1 MNDMSAIDATEPL
14 SEVELKL
21 AIASDSARSAADRE
35 VGRGSARSVETIY
48 FDTPRRRLQAAGF
61 SLRLRRDGENW
72 SQSVKGQGGGLSRFE
87 QDCPLRGGL
96 PDFSLLEGTPLARLI
111 DADDRPS
118 PVFVTRVQRR
128 SRRRATDGGR
138 IEFSLDEG
146 EVIARDR
153 SWPILELELE
163 LKGGAPE
170 ALFAEGRR
178 LAEGDAFVPAF
189 MSKAERGY
197 ALVDGGLGEPVKF
210 GAKPLAAEVSVT
222 EAFQTLARRCLRQLS
237 LNAELIAGGSRL
249 EAVHQARTS
258 LRRLRVALALFKPVL
273 PHGRSEALKAELKWL
288 TAELADARNLDVFMF
303 ETFRPT
309 ADRISDRAAA
319 AAFGKALLHAHSVAH
334 ERATAAVASPR
345 FRLLLLDAARWIE
358 TELDPDLTP
367 AGAGPCAADFAHEA
381 LDEQRRDLRRRLE
394 ALDWKD
400 PGERHKT
407 RIAAK
412 KMRYASEFFLDL
424 GPKSRADRYRP
435 FIKSLSVL
443 QDRFGQLNDLTVAE
457 PMIPTV
463 LGAGDAEPA
472 EGRKVAYAAGL
483 IMGRA
488 LGKSKGLTKS
498 ARRASADF
506 LDTPIWW

>member
-1 MNDMSAIDATEPL
+1 MSSVDASEPP

-35 VGRGSARSVETIY
+35 VGRGPARSVETIY
-48 FDTPRRRLQAAGF
+48 FDTPRRRLQSAGF

-72 SQSVKGQGGGLSRFE
+72 SQSVKGNGGGLTRFE
-87 QDCPLRGGL
+87 QDYPLRGGL
-96 PDFSLLEGTPLARLI
+96 PDFSLLDGTPLAALVGVE
-111 DADDRPS
+111 DRPA

-128 SRRRATDGGR
+128 SRRRAANGSR

-163 LKGGAPE
+163 LKGGARE
-170 ALFAEGRR
+170 ALFSEGRR
-178 LAEGDAFVPAF
+178 LAERDAFVPAF
-189 MSKAERGY
+189 MSKAERGF
-197 ALVDGGLGEPVKF
+197 ALVDGLLGEPVKF
-210 GAKPLAAEVSVT
+210 GAHPLGAEVSAT

-237 LNAELIAGGSRL
+237 LNADLIVGGKRL

-273 PHGRSEALKAELKWL
+273 PAGRSGAIRAELKWL
-288 TAELADARNLDVFMF
+288 ATELAEARNLDVFMF

-309 ADRISDRAAA
+309 AERIADRAAA
-319 AAFGKALLHAHSVAH
+319 AAFGKALLHANTLAH
-334 ERATAAVASPR
+334 ERAAAAIASPR
-345 FRLLLLDAARWIE
+345 FRLLLLDVARWIE
-358 TELDPDLTP
+358 TELDPALAHHDT
-367 AGAGPCAADFAHEA
+367 GPRAADFAHDA
-381 LDEQRRDLRRRLE
+381 LGEQRRALRRRLE
-394 ALDWKD
+394 TLDWSD
-400 PGERHKT
+400 PEARHKT

-424 GPKSRADRYRP
+424 GPRSRASSYRP
-435 FIKSLSVL
+435 FIKSLAVL
-443 QDRFGQLNDLTVAE
+443 QDRFGRLNDLAVAE
-457 PMIPTV
+457 PMIPVV
-463 LGAGDAEPA
+463 LGATIAEPA
-472 EGRKVAYAAGL
+472 EAQKVAYAAGL

-498 ARRASADF
+498 ARRAGAEF
-506 LDTPIWW
+506 LDAPIWW